1 MAKIPLAGTVKTRLQ
16 PFLTPDECAELTT
29 AFLQDAENKVKTVG
43 KNRILAYTPA
53 DKMNILEKVLEM
65 STRQHLKR
73 AETNSAYFTLLCL
86 INAASRK

>member
-53 DKMNILEKVLEM
+53 DKMNILEKMPTSKNE
-65 STRQHLKR
+65 RQLMEKIQQQ
-73 AETNSAYFTLLCL
+73 YF
-86 INAASRK
+86 

>member
-1 MAKIPLAGTVKTRLQ
+1 MKRAIIIMAKIPLAGTVKTRLQ

-53 DKMNILEKVLEM
+53 DKMNILEKMPTSKNE
-65 STRQHLKR
+65 RQLMEKIQQQ
-73 AETNSAYFTLLCL
+73 YF
-86 INAASRK
+86 

>member
-16 PFLTPDECAELTT
+16 PFLTPNECAELTT

-53 DKMNILEKVLEM
+53 DKMNILEKMPTSKNE
-65 STRQHLKR
+65 RQLMEKIQQQ
-73 AETNSAYFTLLCL
+73 YF
-86 INAASRK
+86 

>member
-1 MAKIPLAGTVKTRLQ
+1 MKRAIIIMAKIPLAGMVKTRLQ

-53 DKMNILEKVLEM
+53 DKMNILEKMPTSKNE
-65 STRQHLKR
+65 RQLMEKIQQQ
-73 AETNSAYFTLLCL
+73 YF
-86 INAASRK
+86 